1 MTYYF
6 HTRDLLRKDQEETD
20 LHFPRTTR
28 LNLTKRN
35 DGLWGREWLCKK
47 PQAPKQRRLKNV
59 EHTEA
64 RHISNKID
72 SRRQPSANCKMAGSP
87 VGDVFNV
94 NVTDSNVPGS
104 LVIGKH
110 NTINNYNLT
119 IISRRLHFPDD
130 RSRHRRSARMLVVAD
145 GGGRRRVTKSKR
157 QSKIGFSQRKWRADP
172 RKASSE
178 SEEETIPSY
187 LAEITPLVLGDA
199 EWKATESLDK
209 FFPVLNK
216 LHPLRDEGSWNK
228 FDGESAILKM
238 EIRGDRELELLLS
251 MEKSVIVSYQSDLE
265 LAETMLLE
273 VLKNVN
279 KTKVKAS
286 IHYHFLVCMIHVHL
300 CGFYRRQ
307 NKHEKAESSIAIAE
321 QNSRNL
327 HSRFLKALILYEM
340 ASNQTKIISTLS
352 MTAGGREKRV
362 SLARNYMKKCISL
375 SADLDGSDVYLKKH
389 HFGLLKLALMAL
401 NCRTRTARSQ
411 EISIKC
417 IDEGKNC
424 LKTVEERY
432 KDEMSQAQLIQFR
445 VAKADLYWRQ
455 KNLVDAEMNVVH
467 ALHLAEKNGF
477 TLEITGIKERLDDIS
492 RLRSKKT
499 TCMPLEISEENAD
512 TVMRDSPLSSDCE
525 MEVE

>member
-1 MTYYF
+1 
-6 HTRDLLRKDQEETD
+6 
-20 LHFPRTTR
+20 
-28 LNLTKRN
+28 
-35 DGLWGREWLCKK
+35 
-47 PQAPKQRRLKNV
+47 
-59 EHTEA
+59 
-64 RHISNKID
+64 
-72 SRRQPSANCKMAGSP
+72 MAGCP
-87 VGDVFNV
+87 EGDVFNV

-104 LVIGKH
+104 LVIGKG
-110 NTINNYNLT
+110 NTINIYNLN
-119 IISRRLHFPDD
+119 IISSRLHFPDYK
-130 RSRHRRSARMLVVAD
+130 SRHRRSARTLAIAD
-145 GGGRRRVTKSKR
+145 CGGRHRDTKIKR
-157 QSKIGFSQRKWRADP
+157 QSKIRFSQRKFRADP

-178 SEEETIPSY
+178 SEEETIPFY
-187 LAEITPLVLGDA
+187 LPEISSLHLGDA
-199 EWKATESLDK
+199 EWKDTESLDK
-209 FFPVLNK
+209 FFPILNK

-228 FDGESAILKM
+228 FDRESAILKM
-238 EIRGDRELELLLS
+238 ANRGDRELEMLLL

-265 LAETMLLE
+265 QAERMLLE

-279 KTKVKAS
+279 TETKVTAAT
-286 IHYHFLVCMIHVHL
+286 HYHFLVSMIHVHL

-307 NKHEKAESSIAIAE
+307 NKLDKAESSIAIAE
-321 QNSRNL
+321 QNSRK
-327 HSRFLKALILYEM
+327 SRYLKALILYEM

-411 EISIKC
+411 EISIEC
-417 IDEGKNC
+417 IEEGKNC

-445 VAKADLYWRQ
+445 VAKADLHWRQ
-455 KNLVDAEMNVVH
+455 NNLLDAEMSVLH

-477 TLEITGIKERLDDIS
+477 SLEITGIKERLDDINIS
-492 RLRSKKT
+492 RLRDRSKKT
-499 TCMPLEISEENAD
+499 TCMPLEISDENAD
-512 TVMRDSPLSSDCE
+512 TVMRDSPFSSDIE

>member
-1 MTYYF
+1 
-6 HTRDLLRKDQEETD
+6 
-20 LHFPRTTR
+20 
-28 LNLTKRN
+28 
-35 DGLWGREWLCKK
+35 
-47 PQAPKQRRLKNV
+47 
-59 EHTEA
+59 
-64 RHISNKID
+64 
-72 SRRQPSANCKMAGSP
+72 MAGSP
-87 VGDVFNV
+87 EGDVFNV

-110 NTINNYNLT
+110 NTINTNNLN
-119 IISRRLHFPDD
+119 IICRRLYFPDG
-130 RSRHRRSARMLVVAD
+130 RLRHRRSARMLAIAD
-145 GGGRRRVTKSKR
+145 GGGRYRDTKFKR
-157 QSKIGFSQRKWRADP
+157 QSKIRFSQRKFRADP
-172 RKASSE
+172 KKASSE
-178 SEEETIPSY
+178 SEEETIPFY
-187 LAEITPLVLGDA
+187 LPEISPLDLGDA
-199 EWKATESLDK
+199 EWKDTESLEK
-209 FFPVLNK
+209 FFPILNK

-238 EIRGDRELELLLS
+238 ANRGDRELEMLLL

-265 LAETMLLE
+265 EAKRMLLE
-273 VLKNVN
+273 VLKNV
-279 KTKVKAS
+279 KTETKVTAAS
-286 IHYHFLVCMIHVHL
+286 HYHFLVSMIHVHL

-307 NKHEKAESSIAIAE
+307 NMLDEAESSIAIAE

-327 HSRFLKALILYEM
+327 KSRYLKALILYEM

-401 NCRTRTARSQ
+401 NCRTKTARRQ
-411 EISIKC
+411 KISIEC
-417 IDEGKNC
+417 VEEGKNC

-445 VAKADLYWRQ
+445 VAKADLHWRQ
-455 KNLVDAEMNVVH
+455 NNLLDAEMSVVH

-477 TLEITGIKERLDDIS
+477 SLEITGIKERLDDIS
-492 RLRSKKT
+492 RLRDRSKKT

-512 TVMRDSPLSSDCE
+512 TVMRDSPFSSDGE
-525 MEVE
+525 MEVEEGTLLLNPKPLLT

>member
-1 MTYYF
+1 
-6 HTRDLLRKDQEETD
+6 
-20 LHFPRTTR
+20 
-28 LNLTKRN
+28 
-35 DGLWGREWLCKK
+35 
-47 PQAPKQRRLKNV
+47 
-59 EHTEA
+59 
-64 RHISNKID
+64 
-72 SRRQPSANCKMAGSP
+72 MAGSP
-87 VGDVFNV
+87 EGDVFNV

-110 NTINNYNLT
+110 NTINFNNLN
-119 IISRRLHFPDD
+119 IICRRLDFPNERSRR
-130 RSRHRRSARMLVVAD
+130 RRSARTLAIAD
-145 GGGRRRVTKSKR
+145 GGGRHRDTKIKR
-157 QSKIGFSQRKWRADP
+157 QSKIPFSQRKFRADP

-178 SEEETIPSY
+178 SEEETIPFY
-187 LAEITPLVLGDA
+187 LPEISSLDLRDA
-199 EWKATESLDK
+199 EWKDTESLDK
-209 FFPVLNK
+209 FFPILNK

-238 EIRGDRELELLLS
+238 ANSGDRELEMLLL

-265 LAETMLLE
+265 EAETMLLG

-279 KTKVKAS
+279 TKTKVIAAT
-286 IHYHFLVCMIHVHL
+286 HYHFLVSMIHVHL

-307 NKHEKAESSIAIAE
+307 NKLEKAESSIAIAE

-327 HSRFLKALILYEM
+327 NSRYLKALILYEM

-411 EISIKC
+411 EISIEC
-417 IDEGKNC
+417 IEEGKNC

-445 VAKADLYWRQ
+445 VAKADLHWRQ
-455 KNLVDAEMNVVH
+455 NNLLDAEMSVVH
-467 ALHLAEKNGF
+467 ALHLAEENGF
-477 TLEITGIKERLDDIS
+477 TLEITGIEERLDDIKS

-499 TCMPLEISEENAD
+499 TCMPLEISEENVD
-512 TVMRDSPLSSDCE
+512 TVMRDSPFSSDIE